1 MEADSSRLFSGPRPE
16 VCPLGKGI
24 FEEASQS
31 MRFLLG
37 SVLLL
42 ATLGVGSQP
51 AQAKEKKLKEPPTYF
66 NTRSFQSS
74 CDAIWSAAMP
84 LLTEVGLAP
93 QSMDRQGG
101 VASLRWAK
109 GQNVGLGKKEDIK
122 RFTTGYSGLWNSY
135 EVFRIETGTLLATQ
149 ETMGCRVQL
158 KLSFTALQRN
168 ASTGDQWYAL
178 ESNNLLEQT
187 LLDMIGQ
194 LALRNPG
201 TTQSVV
207 GSTAPAL
214 PAMVSIASNPTGGD
228 IEIDGKFVGS
238 TPSKF
243 ELTPGKH
250 QINVKKSGH
259 RDWHR
264 ILDLLAGANIAL
276 AAELIAGENEKPP
289 VVPGAIAP
297 TALPPTKSPSSVET
311 VSQPAAV
318 VQATPSVIKS
328 DSVKIVCSA
337 KFSAVPFSSSR
348 PERKTLACGEEVAI
362 VSQSG
367 QWTKVK
373 TKDGVEGNVATRFL
387 GN

>member
-1 MEADSSRLFSGPRPE
+1 
-16 VCPLGKGI
+16 
-24 FEEASQS
+24 

-42 ATLGVGSQP
+42 ATLGGGSQQ
-51 AQAKEKKLKEPPTYF
+51 AEAKEKKLKEPAPTYS

-93 QSMDRQGG
+93 QSMDSQGG
-101 VASLRWAK
+101 FASLRWAK

-122 RFTTGYSGLWNSY
+122 RFTTGYSGLWKSY
-135 EVFRIETGTLLATQ
+135 EVFRIDTGTLLATQ
-149 ETMGCRVQL
+149 ESIGCRVQL

-168 ASTGDQWYAL
+168 ASKWYAL
-178 ESNNLLEQT
+178 ESNNFLEQT

-201 TTQSVV
+201 ATQSMV

-214 PAMVSIASNPTGGD
+214 PATVSIASNPPGGD
-228 IEIDGKFVGS
+228 IEIDGKFVGR

-264 ILDLLAGANIAL
+264 ILDLLTGASITL
-276 AAELIAGENEKPP
+276 AAELIPGENGKPP
-289 VVPGAIAP
+289 VMPGAVAP
-297 TALPPTKSPSSVET
+297 TALPPTKSPSPIET
-311 VSQPAAV
+311 VSQSATV
-318 VQATPSVIKS
+318 VQATPPVIKS
-328 DSVKIVCSA
+328 DHVKIVCSA
-337 KFSAVPFSSSR
+337 KFCEVPFSSSR

-367 QWTKVK
+367 QWTRVK

>member
-1 MEADSSRLFSGPRPE
+1 
-16 VCPLGKGI
+16 
-24 FEEASQS
+24 

-42 ATLGVGSQP
+42 ATLGGGSQP
-51 AQAKEKKLKEPPTYF
+51 AHAKEKKLKEPAPTYF
-66 NTRSFQSS
+66 NTRNFQSS

-93 QSMDRQGG
+93 QSMDRHGG
-101 VASLRWAK
+101 FASLRWAK
-109 GQNVGLGKKEDIK
+109 GQNVGLGNKEDIK

-135 EVFRIETGTLLATQ
+135 QVFRIETGTLLATQ
-149 ETMGCRVQL
+149 ESIGCRVQL

-178 ESNNLLEQT
+178 ESNNFLEQT

-201 TTQSVV
+201 ATHSVV

-214 PAMVSIASNPTGGD
+214 PATVSITSNPPGGD
-228 IEIDGKFVGS
+228 IEIDGKFVGR
-238 TPSKF
+238 TPSKI

-250 QINVKKSGH
+250 QIQVKKAGH
-259 RDWHR
+259 RDWYR
-264 ILDLLAGANIAL
+264 TLDLLTGANIAL
-276 AAELIAGENEKPP
+276 AAELVPGENQKPP
-289 VVPGAIAP
+289 VVPGAVTP
-297 TALPPTKSPSSVET
+297 TALPPTKSPSPVET
-311 VSQPAAV
+311 VSQPATV
-318 VQATPSVIKS
+318 VLVTPPAIKS
-328 DSVKIVCSA
+328 DHLKIVCSDR
-337 KFSAVPFSSSR
+337 FSEVPFSSSR
-348 PERKTLACGEEVAI
+348 PDRKTLSCGEEVTI

-367 QWTKVK
+367 QWTRVK

>member
-1 MEADSSRLFSGPRPE
+1 MRL
-16 VCPLGKGI
+16 
-24 FEEASQS
+24 
-31 MRFLLG
+31 LLV

-42 ATLGVGSQP
+42 TTLGGSSQP
-51 AQAKEKKLKEPPTYF
+51 AQAKEKRLKEPGPTYF

-93 QSMDRQGG
+93 QSMDRKAG

-109 GQNVGLGKKEDIK
+109 GPSVSMGSKEDVK
-122 RFTTGYSGLWNSY
+122 RFTTGYSGVWNSY

-149 ETMGCRVQL
+149 ESIGCRVQL

-168 ASTGDQWYAL
+168 ASTGDQWHAL
-178 ESNNLLEQT
+178 ESNNFLEQT
-187 LLDMIGQ
+187 LLDMVGQ
-194 LALRNPG
+194 LALRNPRA
-201 TTQSVV
+201 TQSVV

-214 PAMVSIASNPTGGD
+214 PATVSITSNPPGGD

-250 QINVKKSGH
+250 QIQVRKSGH
-259 RDWHR
+259 RNWHR
-264 ILDLLAGANIAL
+264 ILDLLTGASIAL
-276 AAELIAGENEKPP
+276 AAELIPGENEKPP
-289 VVPGAIAP
+289 VVPGAVTP
-297 TALPPTKSPSSVET
+297 TALPPTKSPSPVET
-311 VSQPAAV
+311 VSQPATV
-318 VQATPSVIKS
+318 VQATPRAIKS
-328 DSVKIVCSA
+328 DNVKIVCSA
-337 KFSAVPFSSSR
+337 KFSEVPFSSSR
-348 PERKTLACGEEVAI
+348 PDRKTLACGEEVAI

-367 QWTKVK
+367 QWTRVK